1 MIDRIM
7 DELIG
12 MKNTAIAYFFENLEI
27 GILDIQGPKEQQID
41 SGKFTIKGGIKIST
55 ELDIVIIISC
65 VTIGLDNEDCY
76 HRSLSSLC
84 LYVSLII

>member
-41 SGKFTIKGGIKIST
+41 SGKFKGTFK
-55 ELDIVIIISC
+55 
-65 VTIGLDNEDCY
+65 
-76 HRSLSSLC
+76 SLTFVFIFTLRVPSFKFDRL
-84 LYVSLII
+84 